1 MIVDIPEVG
10 EDTWFSFKINYGGRV
25 LTCTM
30 YWCEET
36 QNLYDKLAA
45 QLVTDAQNDP
55 IITSDGAY
63 IRYYDI
69 MEYYSVND
77 PITGVDKYAQ
87 WYGEHRD
94 SLTSSL
100 RAIPYDY
107 ALQRTVIER
116 SSLYYGINRSMA
128 RIKEMCTW
136 TFTIHDR
143 DDVITGTVRPGGIY
157 TKEND
162 WTLYIRSEFRTDIGR
177 RELSF
182 VTMEI
187 V

>member
-1 MIVDIPEVG
+1 MIVNIPEVG

-36 QNLYDKLAA
+36 QNLYDKLAS
-45 QLVTDAQNDP
+45 QLITDAQNDP
-55 IITSDGAY
+55 IITTDGGY
-63 IRYYDI
+63 IRDYDI
-69 MEYYSVND
+69 MDYYSASD
-77 PITGVDKYAQ
+77 PITDVAKYAH
-87 WYGEHRD
+87 WYDLHRD
-94 SLTSSL
+94 SLTSTL

-107 ALQRTVIER
+107 ALQRTVVDR
-116 SSLYYGINRSMA
+116 SLLYHGINSSMA
-128 RIKEMCTW
+128 RIKEMCAW
-136 TFTIHDR
+136 TFTVHDR
-143 DDVITGTVRPGGIY
+143 DDIITGTIRPGGIY

-177 RELSF
+177 RELDF